1 MKTRRRL
8 TDIQRRRTLTA
19 FNAFAIATAA
29 VCGSLL
35 PAVAGAQAQ
44 TQAQAQNP
52 TQPYS
57 ATHKSAAAH
66 TARVLAP
73 KVMIVSMFGPEGKVW
88 LDKLGPWQEIRVPG
102 LSPDY
107 PVVRCNEMSVCVM
120 TTGMGHANAAAS
132 MMALTFSPRFDLRHT
147 YFLIAGVAGIDPA
160 RGTLG
165 TATWANYL
173 VDFDIQ
179 WEVDSREAPPNWT
192 TGYLGIFAKNQSDKP
207 PLEYRTEVFELN
219 HRLTDAALA
228 LSRDVELADASQAQA
243 TRAKYDYAPANQP
256 PRVVQ
261 CDTLSGD
268 TWWSGNAMGERAREW
283 TRIVTDGKGNY
294 CTTQQEDNATYEAL
308 KRAAS
313 AERVDLQ
320 RVAVLRTGADF
331 DRPPKGVSSVDNLLN
346 TNEQGGGDIALANLY
361 RAGSPLVQSIVT
373 QWSEWQKGVPTK

>member
-1 MKTRRRL
+1 MKTRHRLIDIRRHRVSTVFSAL
-8 TDIQRRRTLTA
+8 
-19 FNAFAIATAA
+19 AFAGAA
-29 VCGSLL
+29 VCVFSL
-35 PAVAGAQAQ
+35 PAVAGAQ
-44 TQAQAQNP
+44 TQAQAQVQKKS
-52 TQPYS
+52 QPHS
-57 ATHKSAAAH
+57 ATHKSAAAR
-66 TARVLAP
+66 TAEVRAP

-107 PVVRCNEMSVCVM
+107 PVVRCNEMDVCVM

-207 PLEYRTEVFELN
+207 PLDYRTEVFELN
-219 HRLTDAALA
+219 HQLTDAALA
-228 LSRDVELADASQAQA
+228 LSRDVQLADASQAQA

-256 PRVVQ
+256 PTVVQ

-313 AERVDLQ
+313 AQRVDLQ

-346 TNEQGGGDIALANLY
+346 TNAQGGGDIALANLY

-373 QWSEWQKGVPTK
+373 QWSEWQKGVPAR

>member
-1 MKTRRRL
+1 MKTRHRL
-8 TDIQRRRTLTA
+8 IDIQRRRASTVFFAL
-19 FNAFAIATAA
+19 AFAGAG
-29 VCGSLL
+29 VCVSSL
-35 PAVAGAQAQ
+35 PALAGAQ
-44 TQAQAQNP
+44 TQAQQH
-52 TQPYS
+52 S
-57 ATHKSAAAH
+57 ATHQSAAAR
-66 TARVLAP
+66 TGEVRAP

-107 PVVRCNEMSVCVM
+107 PVVRCNEMDVCVM

-207 PLEYRTEVFELN
+207 PLDYRTEVFELN
-219 HRLTDAALA
+219 HQLTDAALA
-228 LSRDVELADASQAQA
+228 LSRDVQLADASQAQA

-256 PRVVQ
+256 PTVVQ

-268 TWWSGNAMGERAREW
+268 TWWSGDAMGERAREW

-313 AERVDLQ
+313 AQRVDLQ

-346 TNEQGGGDIALANLY
+346 TNGQGGGDIALANLY

-373 QWSEWQKGVPTK
+373 QWSKWQKGVPTQ

>member
-1 MKTRRRL
+1 MKTRHCL

-19 FNAFAIATAA
+19 FNALAISTAA
-29 VCGSLL
+29 VLLSLL
-35 PAVAGAQAQ
+35 PAVASAQ
-44 TQAQAQNP
+44 TQAQTQ
-52 TQPYS
+52 TQPHS

-66 TARVLAP
+66 TAQVIAP

-107 PVVRCNEMSVCVM
+107 PIVRCNEMGVCVM

-132 MMALTFSPRFDLRHT
+132 TMALTFSPRFDLRYT

-243 TRAKYDYAPANQP
+243 TRAKYDYAPANQT

-331 DRPPKGVSSVDNLLN
+331 DRPPKGVSSLDNLLN

-373 QWSEWQKGVPTK
+373 QWSEWQKGVPAK

>member
-1 MKTRRRL
+1 MKTRHRL
-8 TDIQRRRTLTA
+8 INIQRRRA
-19 FNAFAIATAA
+19 SIAFAVLSFATAA
-29 VCGSLL
+29 ACVSSA
-35 PAVAGAQAQ
+35 PAAAGAPTQ
-44 TQAQAQNP
+44 TQAH
-52 TQPYS
+52 S
-57 ATHKSAAAH
+57 ATHRSAAAH
-66 TARVLAP
+66 TDQVRAP

-88 LDKLGPWQEIRVPG
+88 LDKLGPWQDIRVPG

-107 PVVRCNEMSVCVM
+107 PVVRCNEAGVCVM

-132 MMALTFSPRFDLRHT
+132 IMALTFSPRFDLRHT

-192 TGYLGIFAKNQSDKP
+192 SGYLGIFAKNPGDKP

-219 HRLTDAALA
+219 HQLTDAALA
-228 LSRDVELADASQAQA
+228 LSRDVQLADASQAQT

-256 PRVVQ
+256 PTVVQ

-268 TWWSGNAMGERAREW
+268 TWWSGNAIGERAREW

-313 AERVDLQ
+313 ADRVDLQ

-346 TNEQGGGDIALANLY
+346 TNGQGGGDIALANLY

-373 QWSEWQKGVPTK
+373 QWSEWREGVPTQ